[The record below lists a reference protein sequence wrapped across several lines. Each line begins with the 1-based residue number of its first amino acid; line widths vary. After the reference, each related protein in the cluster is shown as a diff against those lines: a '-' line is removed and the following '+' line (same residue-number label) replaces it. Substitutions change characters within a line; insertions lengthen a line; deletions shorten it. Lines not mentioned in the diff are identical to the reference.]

1 MHVPLRTANIH
12 HPNSPARQPDR
23 TGHCS
28 IQTTQRYIDGDTDA
42 QRKLVAMI
50 LRRVTVRSS
59 FISSTNPRARS
70 RRIGFD
76 RSVWATAWKCLLP
89 IRTLAC
95 AVNVV
100 HAACCVAGSASY
112 LDDVSSRAARC
123 GIVRAALLRGFRDF
137 EPYTTPRRSPTCPS
151 KQRAS
156 ARPPF
161 ISICLASGCV
171 SSKPKASLR
180 KRWGGGFDLD
190 ATRLRYI
197 RWLRRHTF
205 QNNSIFS
212 TVSLALRRRIG
223 TRIPLMS
230 WCLRGIPW
238 SGIMRGAI

>member
-137 EPYTTPRRSPTCPS
+137 EPPHAGVRHVQANSEHQRDRPSFRSVS
-151 KQRAS
+151 RAGAS
-156 ARPPF
+156 AR
-161 ISICLASGCV
+161 S
-171 SSKPKASLR
+171 R
-180 KRWGGGFDLD
+180 
-190 ATRLRYI
+190 
-197 RWLRRHTF
+197 RRH
-205 QNNSIFS
+205 
-212 TVSLALRRRIG
+212 
-223 TRIPLMS
+223 
-230 WCLRGIPW
+230 
-238 SGIMRGAI
+238 